1 MIDYSDGLIAL
12 LSCLKVL
19 LIDAHSWY
27 LSHTAL
33 KKTNFPICPKSL
45 GDDWTLPSKIPNQ
58 TKPEEPSG
66 APVTA
71 ASTEGALALSQ
82 VQFTYPSRPDLQVMN
97 GYELDV
103 KAGMT
108 VGLVG
113 QSGSGKSTAIQL
125 VERFYDPDGGAV
137 KLDGTSLTEVNY
149 KDLHRVEGFV
159 GQVSQLVN

>member
-1 MIDYSDGLIAL
+1 M
-12 LSCLKVL
+12 
-19 LIDAHSWY
+19 
-27 LSHTAL
+27 
-33 KKTNFPICPKSL
+33 
-45 GDDWTLPSKIPNQ
+45 
-58 TKPEEPSG
+58 
-66 APVTA
+66 TA

-137 KLDGTSLTEVNY
+137 KLDGTSLTDVNY